1 LPETIS
7 LSLRLSVAEDPSCP
21 MSSKCAVDKRALC
34 SSDDWAWLLTVAL
47 AFSLGACDLASS
59 DRATKRKEPVVDPD
73 SAALSYSHM
82 PTGTSLPAPGEIPLE
97 QKIIGP
103 GEDRSPGVKTSPR
116 SEPSP
121 YGCYLASRPYTDA
134 VRFRSIYLRFPKA
147 IIQSAGTATQ
157 RVVYR
162 VLRTEGRTRE
172 GEGVRFAHCTIPET
186 EAAYSLALQQV
197 LRVDGGSAH
206 GRQAE
211 AKRSAEAKSKDL
223 SSERSDRLC
232 ARGVRGQRSVVGL

>member
-1 LPETIS
+1 
-7 LSLRLSVAEDPSCP
+7 
-21 MSSKCAVDKRALC
+21 
-34 SSDDWAWLLTVAL
+34 VAL

-82 PTGTSLPAPGEIPLE
+82 PTGTSLPAPDEIPLE

-103 GEDRSPGVKTSPR
+103 GEDRTPGVKTSPR